1 MRAVL
6 DANVLVSALIRP
18 VGPPG
23 EIVEAFVRDRRFD
36 LVVSPATLNELRRVL
51 GYPRL
56 RRSVGLS
63 ALEIDAWVG
72 ALGVLATVVEGPVLH
87 PVVVADPGDDIYI
100 AAAVDGL
107 AEFIVS
113 GDRHLLDLREHEGI
127 RILTP
132 REFLSV
138 LERGGRDSG

>member
-6 DANVLVSALIRP
+6 DANVLVSARIRP
-18 VGPPG
+18 EGPPG
-23 EIVEAFVRDRRFD
+23 RIVEAFVRERRFD
-36 LVVSPATLNELRRVL
+36 LVVSPATLDELRRVL

-56 RRSVGLS
+56 RKSLGLS
-63 ALEIDAWVG
+63 KPEMDAWVG
-72 ALGVLATVVEGPVLH
+72 ALGALATIVEGPVLR
-87 PVVVADPGDDIYI
+87 PVVAADPGDDIYI
-100 AAAVDGL
+100 AAAIDGL

-127 RILTP
+127 RIVKP

-138 LERGGRDSG
+138 LEGAGRDSG